1 MAHPVQIFDKT
12 GKKRAVIDLENRTL
26 PVIGMNQDKLFYLQ
40 QGDDAD
46 GSTDVWAVDLS
57 RLDEEGLKGEPFF
70 IHVQPENAGG
80 VVIE

>member
-1 MAHPVQIFDKT
+1 M
-12 GKKRAVIDLENRTL
+12 
-26 PVIGMNQDKLFYLQ
+26 
-40 QGDDAD
+40 
-46 GSTDVWAVDLS
+46 WAVDLS